1 MFIKLIQVFLLG
13 LSLSYKSLYAQETQ
27 TQSDSEAFLENL
39 NEYDSFAQRQR
50 FKTNGDDLFK
60 ATDRFFWR
68 LFIPKLNLSFQ
79 YQDSNRTQIELQSQ
93 INLATHQAISWSIRL
108 EWNLAFIFDD
118 LWQFQI
124 DSFNQNINDLALYD
138 LDLNQLNVKNIN
150 LNDLNSE
157 IGLMGYAK
165 DESFFSSNLETL
177 LAQRS
182 DLLFRQ
188 ISDLSS
194 IDLLCLFIELHKV
207 EELLHILNPKISQ
220 VDHEGYEK

>member
-1 MFIKLIQVFLLG
+1 MFSKLIQVFLVG
-13 LSLSYKSLYAQETQ
+13 LSLSYKSLHAQVTQ

-50 FKTNGDDLFK
+50 SKNHFDLFK
-60 ATDRFFWR
+60 AEDRFFWR
-68 LFIPKLNLSFQ
+68 LFIPKLRILFQ
-79 YQDSNRTQIELQSQ
+79 YQDSNQTQIQIQSQ
-93 INLATHQAISWSIRL
+93 INLRTHQTISWSIMF
-108 EWNLAFIFDD
+108 EWNLALIFDD
-118 LWQFQI
+118 LWLFQI
-124 DSFNQNINDLALYD
+124 DSFNQNTSDLALYD
-138 LDLNQLNVKNIN
+138 LDLNHLNAKNIN

-165 DESFFSSNLETL
+165 DESFFPSNLEML

-207 EELLHILNPKISQ
+207 EELIHILNTKIRQ
-220 VDHEGYEK
+220 VDRGGYEK